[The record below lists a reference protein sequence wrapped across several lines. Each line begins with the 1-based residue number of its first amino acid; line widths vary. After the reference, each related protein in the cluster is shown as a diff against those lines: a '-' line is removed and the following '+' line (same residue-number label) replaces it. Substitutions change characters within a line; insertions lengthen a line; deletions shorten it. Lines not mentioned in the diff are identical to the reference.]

1 MIGPSLTGMKTA
13 VDEIA
18 EGIYRI
24 CTYVADASP
33 GGFTYNQFLLDGEDP
48 LLFHCGPRR
57 MFPEIFEAAE
67 RVLSVERLRWISFGH
82 LESDE
87 CGSMNQWLHAAPDAT
102 LIVGEITADVSI
114 ADLANR
120 TPQPWPDGEVVD
132 IGGRRLRYIATPH
145 VPHGW
150 DAGLLWEEVT
160 GTLLAG
166 DLFTHV
172 GSGPPI
178 RDDDIVERAFVAED
192 MFKATALT
200 PSTAPTIR
208 KLAALAPT
216 TLALMHGSSFDGDCQ
231 EALIALADG
240 YEARL
245 LDAMD

>member
-1 MIGPSLTGMKTA
+1 MKTA

-24 CTYVADASP
+24 CTYVPDAAP
-33 GGFTYNQFLLDGEDP
+33 GGFTFNQFLLDAEDP
-48 LLFHCGPRR
+48 LLFHCGPRK
-57 MFPEIFEAAE
+57 MFPEIHEAAE

-82 LESDE
+82 VESDE
-87 CGSMNQWLHAAPDAT
+87 CGSMNQWLHAAPDAV
-102 LIVGEITADVSI
+102 IAVGAIGVEVSV

-120 TPQPWPDGEVVD
+120 TPQAWGDGEIID
-132 IGGRRLRYIATPH
+132 LGGKRVRRIDTPH

-150 DAGLLWEEVT
+150 DAGLLFEEVT

-166 DLFTHV
+166 DLFTHN
-172 GSGPPI
+172 GGGPPM
-178 RDDDIVERAFVAED
+178 RDDDVVERAFEAED

-200 PSTAPTIR
+200 PATAPTIR
-208 KLAALAPT
+208 NLAALAPT

-231 EALIALADG
+231 EALTALADG

-245 LDAMD
+245 LDAMG

>member
-1 MIGPSLTGMKTA
+1 MKTA

-24 CTYVADASP
+24 STYVPEASP
-33 GGFTYNQFLLDGEDP
+33 GGFTFNQFLLDGEDP
-48 LLFHCGPRR
+48 LLFHCGPRK
-57 MFPEIFEAAE
+57 MFPEIHEAAE

-82 LESDE
+82 VESDE
-87 CGSMNQWLHAAPDAT
+87 CGSMNQWLHAAPEAT
-102 LIVGEITADVSI
+102 LVVGQIAADVSVT
-114 ADLANR
+114 DLANR
-120 TPQPWPDGEVVD
+120 TPQAWPDGEVVD
-132 IGGRRLRYIATPH
+132 IGGKRLRYIATPH

-172 GSGPPI
+172 GSGPPM

-192 MFKATALT
+192 LFKATALT
-200 PSTAPTIR
+200 ASTAPTIR
-208 KLAALAPT
+208 KLASLAPT

-245 LDAMD
+245 LGAMD

>member
-1 MIGPSLTGMKTA
+1 MKTA
-13 VDEIA
+13 VDEIT

-24 CTYVADASP
+24 CTHVDDGSP
-33 GGFTYNQFLLDGEDP
+33 GGFTFNQFLLDAEDP

-57 MFPEIFEAAE
+57 MFPEIREAAE
-67 RVLSVERLRWISFGH
+67 RVMAVDRLRWISFGH

-87 CGSMNQWLHAAPDAT
+87 CGSMNQWLHVAPDAT
-102 LIVGEITADVSI
+102 LIVGQTAADVSVG
-114 ADLANR
+114 DLANR
-120 TPQPWPDGEVVD
+120 TPRPWADGETLD
-132 IGGRRLRYIATPH
+132 LGGRRLRYIATPH

-160 GTLLAG
+160 ETLLAG
-166 DLFTHV
+166 DLFTHF
-172 GSGPPI
+172 GGGPPV
-178 RDDDIVERAFVAED
+178 RDDDVVERAFAAED
-192 MFKATALT
+192 LYKGMTALT

-231 EALIALADG
+231 EALTALADG

-245 LDAMD
+245 LDAMG